1 MEYVKL
7 YNGLTM
13 PIFGIGT
20 YLLSPD
26 EAKSPFLL
34 RLNAVTDL

>member
-20 YLLSPD
+20 YLLKPD
-26 EAKSPFLL
+26 EAEKTVFAAL
-34 RLNAVTDL
+34 